1 MDALFS
7 WLGGFGSAISGAFDF
22 LVDLVLDLVYLV
34 QVLGRF
40 LGLIPVFFSWI
51 PAPLM
56 GIITVAISMAV
67 IFKIL
72 GR

>member
-1 MDALFS
+1 MNALFS
-7 WLGGFGSAISGAFDF
+7 WLQGFGSAVSGAFEF